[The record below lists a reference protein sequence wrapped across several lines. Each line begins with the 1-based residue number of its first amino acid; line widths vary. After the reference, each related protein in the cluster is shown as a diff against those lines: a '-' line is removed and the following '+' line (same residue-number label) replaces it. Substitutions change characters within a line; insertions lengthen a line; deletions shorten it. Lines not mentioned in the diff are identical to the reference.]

1 MEEVTTINVQ
11 EGKKVDANREEVR
24 VSPFFAFATRSLD
37 VLISFVGLILFSP
50 IFLLCSLAI
59 KLEDRGR
66 VIFKQERI
74 GYKGKPFTLYK
85 FRSMVDK
92 AEENGTPEL
101 YSGKNDTRQTRVGLF
116 LREHHLDEMPQ
127 LWNVFKGD
135 MSLVGYRPERKYFV
149 DKIVAI
155 NPDYELLYKMR
166 PGVFSKATL
175 YNGYTYTMEK
185 MLKRLDMDLEYLY
198 DHSLWQYFKIIF
210 LTLLSILT
218 GQKF

>member
-1 MEEVTTINVQ
+1 MIL
-11 EGKKVDANREEVR
+11 KRIVDVVGASVGIILT
-24 VSPFFAFATRSLD
+24 SPIM
-37 VLISFVGLILFSP
+37 LISALLVKLTSP
-50 IFLLCSLAI
+50 
-59 KLEDRGR
+59 GP

-116 LREHHLDEMPQ
+116 LREHHLDELPQ

-135 MSLVGYRPERKYFV
+135 MSLVGYRPERKFFV
-149 DKIVAI
+149 DKIMAI

-198 DHSLWQYFKIIF
+198 DHSLWLYLKIIF
-210 LTLLSILT
+210 LTVLSILT
-218 GQKF
+218 GKKF

>member
-1 MEEVTTINVQ
+1 MEKITTLNTQREGEMQADCSEVH
-11 EGKKVDANREEVR
+11 
-24 VSPFFAFATRSLD
+24 VSSLFVFVTRCLD
-37 VLISFVGLILFSP
+37 VFISFVGLVVFSP
-50 IFLLCSLAI
+50 VLLLCYLAI
-59 KLEDRGR
+59 KIEDGGR
-66 VIFKQERI
+66 AIFKQERI

-92 AEENGTPEL
+92 AEESGTPEL

-135 MSLVGYRPERKYFV
+135 MSLVGYRPERKFFV
-149 DKIVAI
+149 DKIMAH

-185 MLKRLDMDLEYLY
+185 MLKRLEMDLEYLY
-198 DHSLWQYFKIIF
+198 DHSLGLYLKIIF
-210 LTLLSILT
+210 LTVLSILT
-218 GQKF
+218 GKKF

>member
-1 MEEVTTINVQ
+1 MEKVTTLNVHTS
-11 EGKKVDANREEVR
+11 EKVKTNRSDVR
-24 VSPFFAFATRSLD
+24 VSPLFAFVARCLD
-37 VLISFVGLILFSP
+37 VFISFVGLIVFSP
-50 IFLLCSLAI
+50 AFLLCYLAI
-59 KLEDRGR
+59 KMEDRGR
-66 VIFKQERI
+66 AIFKQERI

-116 LREHHLDEMPQ
+116 LREHHLDELPQ

-135 MSLVGYRPERKYFV
+135 MSLVGYRPERKFFV
-149 DKIVAI
+149 DKIMAI

-198 DHSLWQYFKIIF
+198 DHSLWLYLKIIF
-210 LTLLSILT
+210 LTVLSILT
-218 GQKF
+218 GKKF

>member
-1 MEEVTTINVQ
+1 MEKITTLNTQ
-11 EGKKVDANREEVR
+11 KGEMQADCSEVR
-24 VSPFFAFATRSLD
+24 VSSLFVFVTRCLD
-37 VLISFVGLILFSP
+37 VFISFVGLVVFSP
-50 IFLLCSLAI
+50 VLLLCYLAI
-59 KLEDRGR
+59 KIEDGGR
-66 VIFKQERI
+66 AIFKQERI

-92 AEENGTPEL
+92 AEESGTPEL

-135 MSLVGYRPERKYFV
+135 MSLVGYRPERKFFV
-149 DKIVAI
+149 DKIMAI

-198 DHSLWQYFKIIF
+198 DHSLGLYLKIIF
-210 LTLLSILT
+210 LTVLSILT
-218 GQKF
+218 GKKF

>member
-1 MEEVTTINVQ
+1 MEKVTTQNVQ
-11 EGKKVDANREEVR
+11 ASEMMKTERSAVR
-24 VSPFFAFATRSLD
+24 VSSLFAFVTRCLD
-37 VLISFVGLILFSP
+37 VFISFVGLVVFSP
-50 IFLLCSLAI
+50 IFVLCYLAI
-59 KLEDRGR
+59 KIEDRGSA
-66 VIFKQERI
+66 IFKQERI
-74 GYKGKPFTLYK
+74 GYKGEPFILYK

-101 YSGKNDTRQTRVGLF
+101 YSGKNDSRQTRVGLF

-135 MSLVGYRPERKYFV
+135 MSLVGYRPERKFFV
-149 DKIVAI
+149 DKIMAI

-185 MLKRLDMDLEYLY
+185 MLIRLDMDLEYLR
-198 DHSLWQYFKIIF
+198 DHSLGLYLKIIF
-210 LTLLSILT
+210 LTVLSILT
-218 GQKF
+218 GKKF

>member
-1 MEEVTTINVQ
+1 MEKVTTLNVQ
-11 EGKKVDANREEVR
+11 TSEKVKTNRSDVR
-24 VSPFFAFATRSLD
+24 VSSLFAFVTRCLD
-37 VLISFVGLILFSP
+37 VFISFVGLIVFSP
-50 IFLLCSLAI
+50 AFLLCYLAI
-59 KLEDRGR
+59 NMEDRGR
-66 VIFKQERI
+66 AIFKQERI

-92 AEENGTPEL
+92 AEVNGTPEL
-101 YSGKNDTRQTRVGLF
+101 YCGKNDTRQTRVGLF
-116 LREHHLDEMPQ
+116 LREHHLDELPQ

-135 MSLVGYRPERKYFV
+135 MSLVGYRPERKFFV
-149 DKIVAI
+149 DKIMAI

-198 DHSLWQYFKIIF
+198 DHSLWLYLKIIF
-210 LTLLSILT
+210 LTVLSILT
-218 GQKF
+218 GKKF

>member
-1 MEEVTTINVQ
+1 MEKVTTQNVQ
-11 EGKKVDANREEVR
+11 ASEMMKTERSAVR
-24 VSPFFAFATRSLD
+24 VSSLFAFVTRCLD
-37 VLISFVGLILFSP
+37 VFISFVGLVVFSP
-50 IFLLCSLAI
+50 IFVLCYLAI
-59 KLEDRGR
+59 KIEDRGSA
-66 VIFKQERI
+66 IFKQERI
-74 GYKGKPFTLYK
+74 GYKGEPFILYK

-101 YSGKNDTRQTRVGLF
+101 YSGKNDSRQTRVGLF

-135 MSLVGYRPERKYFV
+135 MSLVGYRPERKFFV
-149 DKIVAI
+149 DKIMAI

-185 MLKRLDMDLEYLY
+185 MLKRLDMDLEYLR
-198 DHSLWQYFKIIF
+198 DHSLGLYLKIIF
-210 LTLLSILT
+210 LTVLSILT
-218 GQKF
+218 GKKF